1 MPGPYHP
8 NYQPKHAEKFLA
20 MLHVFGE
27 ARDHKELKAISM
39 MYVFDMSYA
48 REDIVVA
55 LGRVEREK
63 GWR

>member
-1 MPGPYHP
+1 MPNPYHP
-8 NYQPKHAEKFLA
+8 NYQPKCAEKFAA
-20 MLHVFGE
+20 MLHVLGE
-27 ARDHKELKAISM
+27 ARDHAELKNLAV
-39 MYVFDMSYA
+39 MYVFDMSYD